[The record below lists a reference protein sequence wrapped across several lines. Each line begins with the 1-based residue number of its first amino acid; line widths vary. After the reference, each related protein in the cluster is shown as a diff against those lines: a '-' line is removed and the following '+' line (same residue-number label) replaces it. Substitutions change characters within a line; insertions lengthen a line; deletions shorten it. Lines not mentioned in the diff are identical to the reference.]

1 MKISLFIIHGT
12 DHIPTRDVSQFRVY
26 GMSIYECFYQ
36 CRPSMDFSADVFFIV
51 TAAIYVVLLNFWI
64 DTFTLRDPLTQLDK
78 CSNNW

>member
-1 MKISLFIIHGT
+1 
-12 DHIPTRDVSQFRVY
+12 
-26 GMSIYECFYQ
+26 MSIYECIYQ
-36 CRPSMDFSADVFFIV
+36 CRQSMDFSADVFFIV